1 MKKNKLGYYF
11 IKEFFKNYISILFA
25 FGLIIW
31 ITQAVRLLDL
41 ISEDGNSISTYFLYI
56 LSTLPKVISR
66 LFIIIFFISL
76 LVTISRFENHNEL
89 RAIWFSGL
97 DKKKFINYLVQYSIL
112 FTFLI
117 ILIRLFVVPYFSNYS
132 RYLILNSE
140 VGSIAPLIKQNNFN
154 NPLKELTVYVAK
166 KNQINEIEEII
177 LFENNEE
184 KTKTIVAKSGVII
197 KENNKNLLV
206 LVDGSIQEKNK
217 NGKISILDFDKI
229 TLDLKQYNKKA
240 GDHFKFHEMFT
251 FELIK
256 KLKDENILEVK
267 IHKQNIINE
276 LSYRIVLP
284 LFIPSLVILG
294 FCLIAINKEL
304 INNNLIKIIIFLAGI
319 FIIIVGEILLN
330 LSSKINHINLIL
342 FITPFLFLI
351 INKLLLSYLLTYQK
365 NKS

>member
-11 IKEFFKNYISILFA
+11 ILEFLKNYFSILFA

-56 LSTLPKVISR
+56 LSTLPKIVSR
-66 LFIIIFFISL
+66 IFIIIFFISL
-76 LVTISRFENHNEL
+76 IITISRFESHNEL
-89 RAIWFSGL
+89 KAIWFSGL
-97 DKKKFINYLVQYSIL
+97 DKKKFINYLVKYSIL
-112 FTFLI
+112 LAFLI

-132 RYLILNSE
+132 RYLLLNSD

-154 NPLKELTVYVAK
+154 NPLKELTVYVGK

-184 KTKTIVAKSGVII
+184 KTKTIVAKTGVII
-197 KENNKNLLV
+197 NENNKNLLV

-240 GDHFKFHEMFT
+240 GDHYKFHEMFT
-251 FELIK
+251 FELIQ
-256 KLKDENILEVK
+256 KLKDENIAEIK

-276 LSYRIVLP
+276 LSYRIIIP
-284 LFIPSLVILG
+284 LFIPSLVVLG
-294 FCLIAINKEL
+294 FCLIAVNREL
-304 INNNLIKIIIFLAGI
+304 INDNLLKITVFLAGI
-319 FIIIVGEILLN
+319 FIILIGEILLN
-330 LSSKINHINLIL
+330 LSSKVNHITLFL
-342 FITPFLFLI
+342 FISPFLFLI
-351 INKLLLSYLLTYQK
+351 INKLLLNYLLTYQK

>member
-11 IKEFFKNYISILFA
+11 IHEFFKNYISILFA

-97 DKKKFINYLVQYSIL
+97 DKKKFINYLVKYSIL
-112 FTFLI
+112 LTFLI

-132 RYLILNSE
+132 RYLLLNSE

-166 KNQINEIEEII
+166 KNLINEIEEII

-229 TLDLKQYNKKA
+229 TLDLNQYNKKA
-240 GDHFKFHEMFT
+240 GDHFKFNEMFT

-276 LSYRIVLP
+276 LSYRIFLP

-294 FCLIAINKEL
+294 FCLIAVNREL

-330 LSSKINHINLIL
+330 LSSKINHINLFL

-351 INKLLLSYLLTYQK
+351 INKLLLNYLLIYQK